1 MELLCGRF
9 QEYDMG
15 ENLMAADF
23 PENRRSF
30 FYTEGFLLPTRT
42 GREDRRAENR
52 ICRNATDEI
61 TFKFEYDDRKCISRL
76 VEGTVCPNGWIPLD
90 FRSADTWTGGYY
102 GIHGNH
108 VCNQEG

>member
-42 GREDRRAENR
+42 GR
-52 ICRNATDEI
+52 
-61 TFKFEYDDRKCISRL
+61 
-76 VEGTVCPNGWIPLD
+76 
-90 FRSADTWTGGYY
+90 
-102 GIHGNH
+102 
-108 VCNQEG
+108 